1 MEMMKKGKDIN
12 DVLDMPYKFIIEIMK
27 DENKPVY
34 KKSLIE
40 AFKG

>member
-1 MEMMKKGKDIN
+1 MMKKGKDIN
-12 DVLDMPYKFIIEIMK
+12 EILDMPYNFIIEIMK
-27 DENKPVY
+27 DKNKPVY